1 MFLAARRALP
11 ALRRAGAVHAQ
22 RAAMSSQGGGGRAG
36 RGRRAARI
44 VLGTAAVGAAYL
56 GWRMYRNRNPAEQL
70 PYDPSKKTLVLLGTG
85 WGSTTVLKN
94 LDTDNFNVVVVSPRN
109 YFLFTPLLPSCTV
122 GTIENRSIME
132 PVRQLMRH
140 KSREV
145 TFYEA
150 ECTGVDPAR
159 KELTLVRRTD
169 SDAQVAAG
177 GRLGAAAAA
186 APEPPA
192 EDVVKLGYDYL
203 VVGVGGEV
211 NSFNTPGVEE
221 HACFLKE
228 MPDARKIRRRLMDA
242 IERASFDDISEE
254 ERDRL
259 LHMVVVGGGPTGIE
273 YAGELHDFLV
283 EDLSQWYPALARRV
297 RITLVEALPNVL
309 PAFDKKLIDYTQST
323 FSENKISILTQT
335 MVKEVRAR
343 ELVVQGADGARRELP
358 YGVVV
363 WATGIKA
370 SPLVDRI
377 RERFPLEQTNR
388 RGLLVDEYLRVK
400 GARDIW
406 ALGDCAL
413 SGYAPLAQVAS
424 QQAKWLSRALNA
436 AAAAAAASDGDD
448 GADLFSRIEQ
458 HARPFK
464 YSSQG
469 SLAYIGSDKAIAD
482 LPLFNRNISAGGIAT
497 FWFWKS
503 AYLNELFSLRNTTLV
518 ASDWIKRFLFGR
530 DISRE

>member
-1 MFLAARRALP
+1 MFSSSKS
-11 ALRRAGAVHAQ
+11 ALRMLQ
-22 RAAMSSQGGGGRAG
+22 RVGVPYTQRMAMSALKDSAAG
-36 RGRRAARI
+36 NTKARI
-44 VLGTAAVGAAYL
+44 PRLRKLKRVVLGSTVIGVSYL
-56 GWRMYRNRNPAEQL
+56 GWLMYRNRNPADQQ
-70 PYDPSKKTLVLLGTG
+70 PFDPNKKTLVLLGTG

-94 LDTDNFNVVVVSPRN
+94 LDTENFNVVVVSPRN

-140 KSREV
+140 KKREV
-145 TFYEA
+145 IFYEA
-150 ECTGVDPAR
+150 ECTGIDAEA
-159 KELTLVRRTD
+159 KELTLERRTN
-169 SDAQVAAG
+169 SDALQTTNK
-177 GRLGAAAAA
+177 R
-186 APEPPA
+186 PPTSP
-192 EDVVKLGYDYL
+192 EDVVKLNYDYL
-203 VVGVGGEV
+203 VVGVGGTV
-211 NSFNTPGVEE
+211 NTFGTPGVEQ

-228 MPDARKIRRRLMDA
+228 MRDARKIRRRLMDS
-242 IERASFDDISEE
+242 IESASFDDISEE

-273 YAGELHDFLV
+273 YAGELHDFLTD
-283 EDLSQWYPALARRV
+283 DLSQWYPDLAQRV

-323 FSENKISILTQT
+323 FSENKISIMTGT
-335 MVKEVRAR
+335 MVKEVQDKSFT
-343 ELVVQGADGARRELP
+343 VQNPDGTRTEIP
-358 YGVVV
+358 YGLLV

-370 SPLVDRI
+370 QPVVNRI
-377 RERFPLEQTNR
+377 REQFAQVQTNG

-400 GARDIW
+400 GAKDIW

-424 QQAKWLSRALNA
+424 QQGKWLARSLNA
-436 AAAAAAASDGDD
+436 AAKKSDDASD
-448 GADLFSRIEQ
+448 ADIFSLIEKTS
-458 HARPFK
+458 RPFK

-482 LPLFNRNISAGGIAT
+482 LPLFNRNITSGGIAT

-503 AYLNELFSLRNTTLV
+503 AYLNELFSLRNSSLV
-518 ASDWIKRFLFGR
+518 AADWVKRFFFGR

>member
-1 MFLAARRALP
+1 MFSTRVGLRTAPRAAAVLQQ
-11 ALRRAGAVHAQ
+11 RAGVATAGGAKPRPRLQ
-22 RAAMSSQGGGGRAG
+22 RLKRAALGVAIGGG
-36 RGRRAARI
+36 
-44 VLGTAAVGAAYL
+44 AYL
-56 GWRMYRNRNPAEQL
+56 GWLLYRNRNPPTQA
-70 PYDPSKKTLVLLGTG
+70 PFDPAKKTLVLLGTG

-94 LDTDNFNVVVVSPRN
+94 LDTENFNVVVVSPRN

-140 KSREV
+140 KQREV

-150 ECTGVDPAR
+150 ECTDIDAEQQV
-159 KELTLVRRTD
+159 LTLERRTH
-169 SDAQVAAG
+169 SDDLQVANE
-177 GRLGAAAAA
+177 RAAPA
-186 APEPPA
+186 APE
-192 EDVVKLGYDYL
+192 DIVKLPYDYL
-203 VVGVGGEV
+203 VVGVGGTV
-211 NSFNTPGVEE
+211 NTFGTPGVSE

-228 MPDARKIRRRLMDA
+228 MRDARKIRRRLMDA
-242 IERASFDDISEE
+242 VESASFDDISEE

-273 YAGELHDFLV
+273 YAGELHDFLTD
-283 EDLSQWYPALARRV
+283 DLSQWYPGLAHRV

-323 FSENKISILTQT
+323 FSENQITILTRT
-335 MVKEVRAR
+335 MVKEVK
-343 ELVVQGADGARRELP
+343 EKSFVVQNADGSRSDIP
-358 YGVVV
+358 YGLLV

-370 SPLVDRI
+370 QPIVNRI
-377 RERFPLEQTNR
+377 REQFAEGQTSP

-400 GARDIW
+400 GARNIW

-424 QQAKWLSRALNA
+424 QQGKWLARRLNSA
-436 AAAAAAASDGDD
+436 ATAASENPT
-448 GADLFSRIEQ
+448 ADLSSLVEAG
-458 HARPFK
+458 ARPFK

-482 LPLFNRNISAGGIAT
+482 LPLFNRNVTSGGMAT

-503 AYLNELFSLRNTTLV
+503 AYLNELFSLRNSTLV

>member
-1 MFLAARRALP
+1 MFATRAGFRTLQRAGVSQIQRAGMSTLGGGKPAARTSR
-11 ALRRAGAVHAQ
+11 LRRLGRVAV
-22 RAAMSSQGGGGRAG
+22 GG
-36 RGRRAARI
+36 
-44 VLGTAAVGAAYL
+44 AAVGVSYMAWL
-56 GWRMYRNRNPAEQL
+56 MYRNRNPAEQQ
-70 PYDPSKKTLVLLGTG
+70 PYDPTKKTLVLLGTG

-94 LDTDNFNVVVVSPRN
+94 LDTENFNVVVVSPRN

-132 PVRQLMRH
+132 PVRQLARH
-140 KSREV
+140 KQREV

-150 ECTGVDPAR
+150 ECTGIDAER
-159 KELTLVRRTD
+159 KELTLERRTH
-169 SDAQVAAG
+169 SDDLQVSNA
-177 GRLGAAAAA
+177 RPPT
-186 APEPPA
+186 AP
-192 EDVVKLGYDYL
+192 EDVVTLKYDYL
-203 VVGVGGEV
+203 VVGVGGTV
-211 NSFNTPGVEE
+211 NTFGTPGVEE

-242 IERASFDDISEE
+242 VENAAFDDISEE

-283 EDLSQWYPALARRV
+283 DDLAQWYPALARRV

-323 FSENKISILTQT
+323 FSENQITILTRT
-335 MVKEVRAR
+335 MVKEVKAKSF
-343 ELVVQGADGARRELP
+343 VVQNGDGSRTEIP
-358 YGVVV
+358 YGLLV

-370 SPLVDRI
+370 QPVVNRI
-377 RERFPLEQTNR
+377 REQLPATQTNA

-424 QQAKWLSRALNA
+424 QQGKWLARRLNAMGSA
-436 AAAAAAASDGDD
+436 AAADPATDIFAEFDAA
-448 GADLFSRIEQ
+448 Q
-458 HARPFK
+458 PFK

-469 SLAYIGSDKAIAD
+469 SLAYIGSEKAIAD
-482 LPLFNRNISAGGIAT
+482 LPLFNRNITAGGIAT

-503 AYLNELFSLRNTTLV
+503 AYLNELFSLRNSTLV
-518 ASDWIKRFLFGR
+518 ASDWVKRFFFGR

>member
-1 MFLAARRALP
+1 MFST
-11 ALRRAGAVHAQ
+11 RAGSRMIRSAGMAQMQ
-22 RAAMSSQGGGGRAG
+22 RATMSTLKGADKPSGRFPRLRKIKRVIVASALVGG
-36 RGRRAARI
+36 
-44 VLGTAAVGAAYL
+44 TYL
-56 GWRMYRNRNPAEQL
+56 GWLMYRNRNPAEQL
-70 PYDPSKKTLVLLGTG
+70 PYDPSKKTIVILGTG

-94 LDTDNFNVVVVSPRN
+94 LDTENYNVVVVSPRN

-132 PVRQLMRH
+132 SVRQLARH
-140 KSREV
+140 KQRAV

-150 ECTGVDPAR
+150 ECTNIDADS
-159 KELTLVRRTD
+159 KELTIERRTH
-169 SDAQVAAG
+169 SDDLQVSNE
-177 GRLGAAAAA
+177 RPPT
-186 APEPPA
+186 AP
-192 EDVVKLGYDYL
+192 EDVVKLKYDYL
-203 VVGVGGEV
+203 VVGVGGTV
-211 NSFNTPGVEE
+211 NTFGTPGVQE

-228 MPDARKIRRRLMDA
+228 MRDARKIRRRLMDA
-242 IERASFDDISEE
+242 VESASFDDISEE

-273 YAGELHDFLV
+273 YAGELHDFLTD
-283 EDLSQWYPALARRV
+283 DLTQWYPSLAHRV

-323 FSENKISILTQT
+323 FSENKITILTRT
-335 MVKEVRAR
+335 MVKEVKDKSF
-343 ELVVQGADGARRELP
+343 VVQNADGTRSEIP
-358 YGVVV
+358 YGLLV

-370 SPLVDRI
+370 QPIVNRI
-377 RERFPLEQTNR
+377 REQYPDVQTNG

-400 GARDIW
+400 GAKDIW

-424 QQAKWLSRALNA
+424 QQGKWLARRLNNLGSIA
-436 AAAAAAASDGDD
+436 AKQQPGEFDVFAE
-448 GADLFSRIEQ
+448 IEDEK
-458 HARPFK
+458 PFK

-469 SLAYIGSDKAIAD
+469 SLAYIGSEKAIAD
-482 LPLFNRNISAGGIAT
+482 LPLFNRNITAGGLAT

-503 AYLNELFSLRNTTLV
+503 AYLNELFSLRNSTLV
-518 ASDWIKRFLFGR
+518 ASDWIKRFFFGR

>member
-1 MFLAARRALP
+1 M
-11 ALRRAGAVHAQ
+11 AVSRYAQ
-22 RAAMSSQGGGGRAG
+22 RMAMSTLREESAKRTP
-36 RGRRAARI
+36 RMRKVKR
-44 VLGTAAVGAAYL
+44 VVYGAALL
-56 GWRMYRNRNPAEQL
+56 GATYTGWLMYRNRNPAEQQAF
-70 PYDPSKKTLVLLGTG
+70 DPSKKTLVLLGTG

-94 LDTDNFNVVVVSPRN
+94 LDTEHFNVVVVSPRN

-132 PVRQLMRH
+132 PVRLLMRH

-145 TFYEA
+145 KFYEA
-150 ECTGVDPAR
+150 ECTDIDADR
-159 KELTLVRRTD
+159 KELTLVRRTSIEYAAKG
-169 SDAQVAAG
+169 SDG
-177 GRLGAAAAA
+177 
-186 APEPPA
+186 P
-192 EDVVKLGYDYL
+192 VKISYDYL
-203 VVGVGGEV
+203 VVGVGGTV
-211 NSFNTPGVEE
+211 NTFGTPGVEE

-228 MPDARKIRRRLMDA
+228 IGDARKIRRQLMDS
-242 IERASFDDISEE
+242 IESAAFDNISDA
-254 ERDRL
+254 ERERL

-273 YAGELHDFLV
+273 YAGELHDFLQD
-283 EDLSQWYPALARRV
+283 DLSQWYPELAKKI

-323 FSENKISILTQT
+323 FDENRITILTRT
-335 MVKEVRAR
+335 MVKEVK
-343 ELVVQGADGARRELP
+343 EKSFIVQNPDGSRSDIP
-358 YGVVV
+358 YGLLV

-370 SPLVDRI
+370 QPVVNRI
-377 RERFPLEQTNR
+377 RAQFGEVQTNG

-424 QQAKWLSRALNA
+424 QQGKWLARRLNSVAAQAARENKNDADMFAL
-436 AAAAAAASDGDD
+436 
-448 GADLFSRIEQ
+448 IEEKS
-458 HARPFK
+458 RPFK

-469 SLAYIGSDKAIAD
+469 SLAYIGSEKAIAD
-482 LPLFNRNISAGGIAT
+482 LPFFNRNITAGGVAT

-503 AYLNELFSLRNTTLV
+503 AYLNELFSLRNSTLV
-518 ASDWIKRFLFGR
+518 VSDWVKRFFFGR

>member
-1 MFLAARRALP
+1 M
-11 ALRRAGAVHAQ
+11 LRRGAAHGVQ
-22 RAAMSSQGGGGRAG
+22 RMSTLGGGGGPAKKRAPRLRRLG
-36 RGRRAARI
+36 RVAA
-44 VLGTAAVGAAYL
+44 GGAVVGVAYL
-56 GWRMYRNRNPAEQL
+56 GWRMYRNRNPGEQL

-94 LDTDNFNVVVVSPRN
+94 LDTANFNVVVVSPRN

-132 PVRQLMRH
+132 PIRQLMRH
-140 KSREV
+140 KDREV

-150 ECTGVDPAR
+150 ECTTIDTD
-159 KELTLVRRTD
+159 KKQLTLERRTNSELLGSNRD
-169 SDAQVAAG
+169 RSAAG
-177 GRLGAAAAA
+177 
-186 APEPPA
+186 A
-192 EDVVKLGYDYL
+192 EDVFKLNYDYL

-211 NSFNTPGVEE
+211 NSFNTPGVDE

-228 MPDARKIRRRLMDA
+228 MPDARKIRRRLMDS
-242 IERASFDDISEE
+242 IERATFDDVSEE

-273 YAGELHDFLV
+273 YAGELHDFLTD
-283 EDLSQWYPALARRV
+283 DLSQWYPHLARRV

-323 FSENKISILTQT
+323 FSENKISIMTHT
-335 MVKEVRAR
+335 MVKEVRDKNI
-343 ELVVQGADGARRELP
+343 VVQNGDGTRSEVP
-358 YGVVV
+358 YGVLV
-363 WATGIKA
+363 WATGIKPQ
-370 SPLVDRI
+370 PLVDRI
-377 RERFPLEQTNR
+377 RERYPLEQTSR
-388 RGLLVDEYLRVK
+388 RGLVVDEFLRVK
-400 GARDIW
+400 GAQDMW
-406 ALGDCAL
+406 ALGDCAI

-424 QQAKWLSRALNA
+424 QQGKWLARSLNA
-436 AAAAAAASDGDD
+436 AAAASEAGGAAD
-448 GADLFSRIEQ
+448 ADLFVQVEKC
-458 HARPFK
+458 ARPFK

-482 LPLFNRNISAGGIAT
+482 LPLFNRNITAGGMAT

-503 AYLNELFSLRNTTLV
+503 AYLNELFSLRNSALV
-518 ASDWIKRFLFGR
+518 ASDWVKRFLFGR